1 MAASVTIGGQSY
13 TAASFSNLKLAQRQA
28 KIYKL
33 LTDLKTEQTRLWSTY
48 NAARGT
54 QAQTDA
60 LDAIKA
66 NVANQNLLY
75 SIAAEATVLGATAE
89 TTAAD
94 YENSRNILSEFA
106 RDQLAD
112 ATANAAELKSA
123 NDGKKRM
130 IELNTY
136 YGKRFNAQAGV
147 VKIFIY
153 MCVPVLI
160 LAILANASLIPTS
173 IAGFIIVIII
183 VTGLVYIYAAVN
195 DINRRSKMNFDEYEW
210 EFDPSRV
217 GAVINPKD
225 VTKRHRHQHRTTADD
240 IMCSNG
246 KCCGEHTT
254 WNPASKSC
262 VVQDAQGSG
271 SAVKGENLQKSSA
284 SGSAPASA
292 SASASASGLLGDLR
306 SL

>member
-1 MAASVTIGGQSY
+1 MASATVTIGTQSY

-33 LTDLKTEQTRLWSTY
+33 LTDLKTDQTGLWAAY
-48 NAARGT
+48 NSAAADQSGDAARAT
-54 QAQTDA
+54 A

-66 NVANQNLLY
+66 NVEKQNLLY
-75 SIAAEATVLGATAE
+75 SIAAEANVLGSTAE
-89 TTAAD
+89 TTAAE
-94 YENSRNILSEFA
+94 YETTRELLRQFASE
-106 RDQLAD
+106 QLAD
-112 ATANAAELKSA
+112 ATANAEELISA

-147 VKIFIY
+147 VKLFIY

-217 GAVINPKD
+217 GVISNPNYVSKGGLGAGIGSGC
-225 VTKRHRHQHRTTADD
+225 V
-240 IMCSNG
+240 NG
-246 KCCGEHTT
+246 NCCGPNTL
-254 WNPASKSC
+254 WDPNSGIC
-262 VVQDAQGSG
+262 NAQGTGGGTSVTG
-271 SAVKGENLQKSSA
+271 VA
-284 SGSAPASA
+284 SAPIR
-292 SASASASGLLGDLR
+292 GGTLGDLT
-306 SL
+306 SLSSLF